1 MDISEYLLKNLKK
14 SMDNVVIKESEGI
27 SNQIKFVDNK
37 IAKTGTEQLKDIE
50 IFAVKNKKIVSTSFR
65 NITGDNISNGGG
77 IKLSKEKADE
87 LIKKLE
93 KFVKFISPK
102 EDYYGIADGKFKYQK
117 IKNSYDKKIKSM
129 NHVKYVEDGIN
140 ASLKEGAKRASGIL
154 ESHETQ
160 LRILTSDNLDVYE
173 KGTNF
178 YFSLRAFFD
187 KHSSGHYTCCS
198 RMLNKFNVKL
208 AGKKAG
214 EIAVMA
220 KNPIEGVEGKYDV
233 IFDPLPL
240 AGLLSGVASSLSI
253 FNVESGLSFFS
264 NKLNQKVANENVTF
278 IDDALKENGY
288 GSSSFDAEGRSTR
301 KNILIKNGILDTY
314 YHNTSS
320 AKKYNVEPTG
330 NAGLID
336 PINFNFELIKGKD
349 NRDKLIKNVNK
360 GILITNLWYTRYN
373 NYITG
378 DFSTIPRDGMFLI
391 NNGRI
396 VRSLKNLRVSD
407 NMLRILNNIKKVG
420 SNSEQVVSWEAE
432 NNITC
437 PSILVK
443 DVNITKAKE

>member
-1 MDISEYLLKNLKK
+1 MNIAEYLLKNLKK
-14 SMDNVVIKESEGI
+14 GMDDVIVKESGDI
-27 SNQIKFVDNK
+27 SSQIKFVDNK

-50 IFAVKNKKIVSTSFR
+50 IFVVKNKSVVSTSFR
-65 NITGDNISNGGG
+65 NITEDNISDDGG

-87 LIKKLE
+87 LIKKVE
-93 KFVKFISPK
+93 KFVKFIQPK
-102 EDYYGIADGKFKYQK
+102 EDYYGIADGKFKYKK
-117 IKNSYDKKIKSM
+117 IKNVYDKKIKFM

-154 ESHETQ
+154 ESHETH
-160 LRILTSDNLDVYE
+160 LRILTSNNLDVYE

-187 KHSSGHYTCCS
+187 KEASGHYNCCS

-220 KNPIEGVEGKYDV
+220 KNSIEGIEGKYDV

-288 GSSSFDAEGRSTR
+288 GSSSFDAEGRPTR
-301 KNILIKNGILDTY
+301 KNILIKDGILNTY

-336 PINFNFELIKGKD
+336 PINFNFELMKGKD
-349 NRDKLIKNVNK
+349 NRNKLIKNVDK

-373 NYITG
+373 NYIIG
-378 DFSTIPRDGMFLI
+378 DFSTIPRDGIFLI
-391 NNGRI
+391 NNGKI
-396 VRSLKNLRVSD
+396 VKSLKNLRVSD

-420 SNSEQVVSWEAE
+420 SNSEQIVSWEAE
-432 NNITC
+432 TNITC
-437 PSILVK
+437 PSILIK